1 MDTHIC
7 LASIYTYIYIL
18 GCARAL
24 HAQLKSVR
32 AVLIDRNLSGSD
44 LFDWSRV
51 VLGGLELIWRG
62 NDRTGLDWPV
72 LDWTELDWIGR
83 A

>member
-1 MDTHIC
+1 MNNINNDHWVFIHI
-7 LASIYTYIYIL
+7 YIYIL

-24 HAQLKSVR
+24 HAQLQLMR

-44 LFDWSRV
+44 LLDWSRV
-51 VLGGLELIWRG
+51 VLGGLELIGRG
-62 NDRTGLDWPV
+62 NDWTGLDW
-72 LDWTELDWIGR
+72 TGLDWIGR